1 VPALKA
7 GAKRVA
13 PAGKWITATSLTIR
27 FQKNVMVFLRILVCN
42 FAVHKVREK

>member
-13 PAGKWITATSLTIR
+13 PAGKWIAGTSLTFR
-27 FQKNVMVFLRILVCN
+27 FKKNVMVYLRILVCN
-42 FAVHKVREK
+42 FVVHKVREK